1 MVMIVNTLIVGGGP
15 AGLAPLISASRS
27 DLLDRILLDGIAIA
41 ERGPRLG
48 SGRISRYAIN
58 SDSTALTFLSSI
70 VDNPN
75 PAIAALCNHPT
86 MRAVAAYGRES
97 VPLAL
102 VGEFV
107 TVLGRA
113 MSDLLRRSGNS
124 VLLEHEAMSAKKTR
138 DGRWRTKLR
147 RLSDGANISIVS
159 RHVVLATGGHQPT
172 SFLERRLVGGR
183 PLLPSCASKLIQSDE
198 ALTPAGLAKLGKRFA
213 EGRCR
218 RIAIVGSSSSA
229 LACANAVL
237 RSPFGGHLEPGAVT
251 LLHRRPLRIFYPSA
265 AEALADGYD
274 EFAPEDICPI
284 SGFVFRL
291 SGLRLEARE
300 LLMSV
305 RGIGGRPPEA
315 RLRLLQVGDGTDVE
329 ALRVLDEAD
338 VVIAA
343 LGYRPR
349 ALPLLNASGQRMD
362 LYADDAGTHPLV
374 DSACRVL
381 DGRGMP
387 IDGLFGI
394 GLASGFFSRELVGG
408 ELSFSG
414 QTNSLWQWQNAVG
427 HLIAQQ
433 LQAPGVIEE
442 LQTRSSRACTVLPRL
457 QSV

>member
-1 MVMIVNTLIVGGGP
+1 MIVNTLIIGGGP

-27 DLLDRILLDGIAIA
+27 DLLDRILRDGIAIA
-41 ERGPRLG
+41 ERGPQLG
-48 SGRISRYAIN
+48 TGRIARYAIN
-58 SDSTALTFLSSI
+58 SDSTAATFLSCI
-70 VDNPN
+70 DDNPN
-75 PAIAALCNHPT
+75 PAFAALRDHPT
-86 MRAVAAYGRES
+86 TRAVAAYGRGS
-97 VPLAL
+97 VPLTL

-107 TVLGRA
+107 TLLGRTIG
-113 MSDLLRRSGNS
+113 DLLRRTGNT
-124 VLLEHEAMSAKKTR
+124 VFLEHEAMSTR
-138 DGRWRTKLR
+138 RTHDGRWRTKLR
-147 RLSDGANISIVS
+147 RLSDGANILVVS
-159 RHVVLATGGHQPT
+159 RYVVLATGGHQPT
-172 SFLERRLVGGR
+172 SYLERRLIGGR
-183 PLLPSCASKLIQSDE
+183 PLLPSCAAKLIQSDE
-198 ALTPAGLAKLGKRFA
+198 ALTPGGLAKLS
-213 EGRCR
+213 ESVSNGRCR
-218 RIAIVGSSSSA
+218 RIAVVGSSSSA
-229 LACANAVL
+229 LACANAML
-237 RSPFGGHLEPGAVT
+237 RSPFGRNLDAGAVT

-265 AEALADGYD
+265 AEALADGYT

-305 RGIGGRPPEA
+305 RGIGDRQPEA
-315 RLRLLQVGDGTDVE
+315 RLRLLQVGDDADAE

-349 ALPLLNASGQRMD
+349 ALPLLNAAGQRMD
-362 LYADDAGTHPLV
+362 IYADDAREHPLV
-374 DSACRVL
+374 DSNCRVL
-381 DGRGMP
+381 DKCGMP

-414 QTNSLWQWQNAVG
+414 QTNSLWQWQNAIG

-433 LQAPGVIEE
+433 LQATGAIKE
-442 LQTRSSRACTVLPRL
+442 LRTRSSQGHAVLPRL